1 MEKPKGGWQ
10 PGFVDF
16 PDHAVEQFIAEHGG
30 GASIDEIAQA
40 MGVSR
45 QLVDRICRKALAKA
59 QVAALRAGI
68 NAGDFPQRTS
78 VWDAL
83 ESS

>member
-1 MEKPKGGWQ
+1 MDKPKGGWQ

-16 PDHAVEQFIAEHGG
+16 PDHAVEQFIAEHPSGG
-30 GASIDEIAQA
+30 SVEEIGEALGITRERVYQI
-40 MGVSR
+40 
-45 QLVDRICRKALAKA
+45 LRKALAKA

-68 NAGDFPQRTS
+68 EPRDFPTRQST
-78 VWDAL
+78 WDRL